1 MSATDPFRLDGQVAV
16 VTAGGRGLGRAIA
29 LALAAAGAD
38 VWLSYRESASA
49 AQDVVAEIGALG
61 RRSGAIRAD
70 VSAETE
76 VAHLVETV
84 LREAGK
90 IDAWVNNA
98 GIMTEVPVTEMST
111 AAWDETILTNLR
123 SVFLCTRAV
132 LPTMLAQ
139 RSGSIINISSQLG
152 LKGAPNCA
160 HYAASKAG
168 ILAFTKSV
176 AKEVGAQGIR
186 VNAIAPGP
194 LRSPMTDLFAT
205 PEWIAAKLTSQVLPR
220 FGDVEEVASTAVFL
234 ASDAASLYLGQTLS
248 PNAGGAM

>member
-1 MSATDPFRLDGQVAV
+1 MSGRDPFRLDGQVAV

-29 LALAAAGAD
+29 LALAVAGAD
-38 VWLSYRESASA
+38 VWLSYRESAAA
-49 AQDVVAEIGALG
+49 AQEVVAEIEAMG

-70 VSAETE
+70 VSDEGE
-76 VAHLVETV
+76 VARLVEAV
-84 LREAGK
+84 QREAGQ
-90 IDAWVNNA
+90 IDTWVNNA
-98 GIMTEVPVTEMST
+98 GIMTEVPVAEMST
-111 AAWDETILTNLR
+111 ATWDETILTNLR

-139 RSGSIINISSQLG
+139 GSGSIINISSQLG

-194 LRSPMTDLFAT
+194 LRSPMTDPFAT
-205 PEWIAAKLTSQVLPR
+205 PEWVAAKLTSQVLPR
-220 FGDVEEVASTAVFL
+220 FGEVEEVAATAVFL

-248 PNAGGAM
+248 PNAGGVM

>member
-1 MSATDPFRLDGQVAV
+1 MRSPKRAIEDQVIVITGASSGIGLATARMAAKRGARVVVSARNAEDLAV
-16 VTAGGRGLGRAIA
+16 LADEITAAGGFA
-29 LALAAAGAD
+29 LAHA
-38 VWLSYRESASA
+38 
-49 AQDVVAEIGALG
+49 
-61 RRSGAIRAD
+61 AD
-70 VSAETE
+70 VSDAR
-76 VAHLVETV
+76 AVEA
-84 LREAGK
+84 LKDAALDRFGR
-90 IDAWVNNA
+90 IDTWVNNA
-98 GIMTEVPVTEMST
+98 GIMTEVPVAEMST
-111 AAWDETILTNLR
+111 ATWDETILTNLR

-194 LRSPMTDLFAT
+194 LRSPMTDPFAT
-205 PEWIAAKLTSQVLPR
+205 PEWVAAKLTSQVLPR
-220 FGDVEEVASTAVFL
+220 FGEVEEVAATAVFL

-248 PNAGGAM
+248 PNAGGVM

>member
-1 MSATDPFRLDGQVAV
+1 MSGRDPFRLDGQVAV

-29 LALAAAGAD
+29 LALAVAGAD
-38 VWLSYRESASA
+38 VWLSYRESAAA
-49 AQDVVAEIGALG
+49 AQEVVAEIEAMG

-70 VSAETE
+70 VSDEAEVTRM
-76 VAHLVETV
+76 VEAV
-84 LREAGK
+84 QRDAGQ
-90 IDAWVNNA
+90 IDTWVNNA
-98 GIMTEVPVTEMST
+98 GIMTEVPVAEMST
-111 AAWDETILTNLR
+111 ATWDETILTNLR

-139 RSGSIINISSQLG
+139 GSGSIINISSQLG

-194 LRSPMTDLFAT
+194 LRSPMTDPFAT
-205 PEWIAAKLTSQVLPR
+205 PEWVAAKLTSQVLPR
-220 FGDVEEVASTAVFL
+220 FGEVEEVAATAVFL

-248 PNAGGAM
+248 PNAGGVM

>member
-1 MSATDPFRLDGQVAV
+1 MSGRDPFRLDGQVAV

-29 LALAAAGAD
+29 LALAVAGAD
-38 VWLSYRESASA
+38 VWLSYRESAAA
-49 AQDVVAEIGALG
+49 AQEVVAEIEAMG

-70 VSAETE
+70 VSDEGEGAR
-76 VAHLVETV
+76 LVEAV
-84 LREAGK
+84 QRDAGQ
-90 IDAWVNNA
+90 IDTWVNNA
-98 GIMTEVPVTEMST
+98 GIMTEVPVAEMST
-111 AAWDETILTNLR
+111 ATWDETILTNLR

-139 RSGSIINISSQLG
+139 GSGSIINISSQLG

-194 LRSPMTDLFAT
+194 LRSPMTDPFAT
-205 PEWIAAKLTSQVLPR
+205 PEWVAAKLTSQILPR
-220 FGDVEEVASTAVFL
+220 FGEVEEVAATAVFL

-248 PNAGGAM
+248 PNAGGVM

>member
-1 MSATDPFRLDGQVAV
+1 MIARDPFRLDGQVAV
-16 VTAGGRGLGRAIA
+16 VTGGGRGLGRAIA
-29 LALAAAGAD
+29 LALANAGAD
-38 VWLSYRESASA
+38 VWVSYRESAA
-49 AQDVVAEIGALG
+49 AAHEVVAEIEALG

-70 VSAETE
+70 VGDEAE
-76 VAHLVETV
+76 VARLVETV
-84 LREAGK
+84 LREAGQ
-90 IDAWVNNA
+90 IDTWVNNA
-98 GIMTEVPVTEMST
+98 GIMTEVPVAEMST
-111 AAWDETILTNLR
+111 ASWDETILTNLR

-139 RSGSIINISSQLG
+139 GSGSIINVSSQLG

-194 LRSPMTDLFAT
+194 LRSPMTDPFAT
-205 PEWIAAKLTSQVLPR
+205 PEWVAAKLTSQVLPR
-220 FGDVEEVASTAVFL
+220 FGEVEEVAATAVFL

-248 PNAGGAM
+248 PNAGGVM

>member
-1 MSATDPFRLDGQVAV
+1 M
-16 VTAGGRGLGRAIA
+16 
-29 LALAAAGAD
+29 
-38 VWLSYRESASA
+38 
-49 AQDVVAEIGALG
+49 
-61 RRSGAIRAD
+61 
-70 VSAETE
+70 
-76 VAHLVETV
+76 AHLVETV
-84 LREAGK
+84 LRDAGK
-90 IDAWVNNA
+90 IDTWVNNA

-139 RSGSIINISSQLG
+139 GSGSIINISSQLG
-152 LKGAPNCA
+152 LKGALNCA

-194 LRSPMTDLFAT
+194 LRSPMTDPFAT
-205 PEWIAAKLTSQVLPR
+205 PEWVAAKLTSQVLPR
-220 FGDVEEVASTAVFL
+220 FGEVEEVAATAVFL

-248 PNAGGAM
+248 PNAGGVM

>member
-1 MSATDPFRLDGQVAV
+1 MSGRDPFRLDGQVAV

-29 LALAAAGAD
+29 LALAVAGAD
-38 VWLSYRESASA
+38 VWLSYRESAAA
-49 AQDVVAEIGALG
+49 AQEVVAEIEAMG

-70 VSAETE
+70 VSDEGE
-76 VAHLVETV
+76 VARLVEAV
-84 LREAGK
+84 QREAGQ
-90 IDAWVNNA
+90 IDTWVNNA
-98 GIMTEVPVTEMST
+98 GIMTEIPVAEMST
-111 AAWDETILTNLR
+111 ATWDETILTNLR

-139 RSGSIINISSQLG
+139 GSGSIINISSQLG

-194 LRSPMTDLFAT
+194 LRSPMTDPFAT
-205 PEWIAAKLTSQVLPR
+205 PEWVAAKLTSQILPR
-220 FGDVEEVASTAVFL
+220 FGEVEEVAATAVFL

-248 PNAGGAM
+248 PNAGGVM

>member
-1 MSATDPFRLDGQVAV
+1 M
-16 VTAGGRGLGRAIA
+16 
-29 LALAAAGAD
+29 
-38 VWLSYRESASA
+38 
-49 AQDVVAEIGALG
+49 G

-70 VSAETE
+70 VSDEAEVTRM
-76 VAHLVETV
+76 VEAV
-84 LREAGK
+84 QRDAGQ
-90 IDAWVNNA
+90 IDTWVNNA
-98 GIMTEVPVTEMST
+98 GIMTEVPVAEMST
-111 AAWDETILTNLR
+111 ATWDETILTNLR

-139 RSGSIINISSQLG
+139 GSGSIINISSQLG

-194 LRSPMTDLFAT
+194 LRSPMTDPFAT
-205 PEWIAAKLTSQVLPR
+205 PEWVAAKLTSQVLPR
-220 FGDVEEVASTAVFL
+220 FGEVEEVAATAVFL

-248 PNAGGAM
+248 PNAGGVM

>member
-1 MSATDPFRLDGQVAV
+1 MSGRDPFRLDGQVAV

-38 VWLSYRESASA
+38 VWVSYRASAAA
-49 AQDVVAEIGALG
+49 AQDVVAEIAAIG
-61 RRSGAIRAD
+61 RRSGAIHAD
-70 VSAETE
+70 VSDEAEVTR
-76 VAHLVETV
+76 LVEAV
-84 LREAGK
+84 LREAGR
-90 IDAWVNNA
+90 IDTWVNNA
-98 GIMTEVPVTEMST
+98 GIMTEVAVAEMST

-139 RSGSIINISSQLG
+139 GSGSIINISSQLG

-176 AKEVGAQGIR
+176 AKEVGARGIR

-194 LRSPMTDLFAT
+194 LRSPMTDPFAT
-205 PEWIAAKLTSQVLPR
+205 PEWVAAKLTSQVLPR
-220 FGDVEEVASTAVFL
+220 FGDVEEVAATAVFL

-248 PNAGGAM
+248 PNAGGVM

>member
-1 MSATDPFRLDGQVAV
+1 MSASDPFRLDGQVAV

-29 LALAAAGAD
+29 LALANAGAD
-38 VWLSYRESASA
+38 VWLSYRESAAA
-49 AQDVVAEIGALG
+49 AQNVVAEIAALG
-61 RRSGAIRAD
+61 RRSGAIQAD
-70 VSAETE
+70 VSDEAD

-84 LREAGK
+84 LRDAGG
-90 IDAWVNNA
+90 IDTWVNNA
-98 GIMTEVPVTEMST
+98 GIMTEVPVAEMPTSI
-111 AAWDETILTNLR
+111 WDETILTNLR

-139 RSGSIINISSQLG
+139 GSGSIINVSSQLG

-194 LRSPMTDLFAT
+194 LRSPMTDPFAT
-205 PEWIAAKLTSQVLPR
+205 PEWVAGKLTSQVLPR
-220 FGDVEEVASTAVFL
+220 FGEVEEVAATAVFL

-248 PNAGGAM
+248 PNAGGVM